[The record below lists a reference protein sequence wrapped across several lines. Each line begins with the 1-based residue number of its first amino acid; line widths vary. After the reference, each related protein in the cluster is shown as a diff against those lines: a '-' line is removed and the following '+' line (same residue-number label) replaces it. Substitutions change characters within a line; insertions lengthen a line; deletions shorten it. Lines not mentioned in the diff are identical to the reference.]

1 MYLLGIEEH
10 IDRLLSTTKN
20 TLVLAPHV
28 GLSPIF
34 IDRVAVQDD
43 LILDLKEEVLEN
55 IENFEPRVQAQ
66 DLSVS
71 VGEEGVILHIRTA
84 DVQKDIKL

>member
-1 MYLLGIEEH
+1 MYLLSVEEH

-20 TLVLAPHV
+20 TLILAPEV

-34 IDRVAVQDD
+34 IDKVAVQDD

-55 IENFEPRVQAQ
+55 IENFEPRIQAEDISIEQ
-66 DLSVS
+66 EGDRLVLSIHA
-71 VGEEGVILHIRTA
+71 G
-84 DVQKDIKL
+84 DVQKDIVL

>member
-55 IENFEPRVQAQ
+55 IENFEPRVQSENIAIVQ
-66 DLSVS
+66 EGDDLMVS
-71 VGEEGVILHIRTA
+71 IRTA
-84 DVQKDIKL
+84 DVQKNIKL